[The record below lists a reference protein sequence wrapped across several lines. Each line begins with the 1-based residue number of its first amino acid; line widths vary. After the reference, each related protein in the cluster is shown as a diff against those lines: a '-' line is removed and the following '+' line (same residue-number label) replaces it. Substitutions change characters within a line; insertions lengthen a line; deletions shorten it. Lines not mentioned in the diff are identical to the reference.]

1 MRFRGDC
8 KQHPKIK
15 LGIVE
20 HLPAPEKLTLRPTGF
35 PGEMPARWGRV
46 KNFRFYE
53 LQAAVPEDPTAS
65 PDWDTVPLRSVTSA
79 SLNLPPTPVGKTMF
93 VRICTVNCKGPSPW
107 SNAAAALVL

>member
-15 LGIVE
+15 LGTVE

-35 PGEMPARWGRV
+35 PSEMPARWGRV

-53 LQAAVPEDPTAS
+53 LQAAVPEDITGIPF
-65 PDWDTVPLRSVTSA
+65 P
-79 SLNLPPTPVGKTMF
+79 
-93 VRICTVNCKGPSPW
+93 
-107 SNAAAALVL
+107 